1 MKNIALITGASSG
14 IGLELAKIHAARKG
28 DLVLVARSTSKL
40 EALKV
45 ELAEKHGV
53 DVLLLPKDLSIPG
66 SAEEIYQEVKAR
78 DIEVEYLVN
87 NAGFGDYGFFHETDW
102 DKEEMMI
109 NLNMLTLTHL
119 TKLFGTD
126 MVAKKH
132 GYILN
137 VASTAAFQPGP
148 LMSIYYATK
157 HYVLAFSEG
166 IANEWKAFGVKVVA
180 LCPGATAS
188 GFQSAAEM
196 EESKL
201 VKGKKLPSS
210 AEVAQYGYDAMLNG
224 KTVAIHGFTN
234 AFIAAS
240 IRFMPRG
247 LVRRVVRSMQEKS

>member
-119 TKLFGTD
+119 TKLF
-126 MVAKKH
+126 
-132 GYILN
+132 
-137 VASTAAFQPGP
+137 
-148 LMSIYYATK
+148 
-157 HYVLAFSEG
+157 
-166 IANEWKAFGVKVVA
+166 
-180 LCPGATAS
+180 
-188 GFQSAAEM
+188 
-196 EESKL
+196 
-201 VKGKKLPSS
+201 
-210 AEVAQYGYDAMLNG
+210 
-224 KTVAIHGFTN
+224 
-234 AFIAAS
+234 
-240 IRFMPRG
+240 
-247 LVRRVVRSMQEKS
+247 